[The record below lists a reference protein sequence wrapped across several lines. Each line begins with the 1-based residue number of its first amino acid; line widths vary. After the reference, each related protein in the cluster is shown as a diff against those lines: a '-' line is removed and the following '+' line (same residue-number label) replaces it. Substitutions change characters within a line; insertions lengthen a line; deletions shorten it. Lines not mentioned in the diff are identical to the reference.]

1 MTEEFGRPRLA
12 VVGSHHVR
20 RSVETHSIVAC
31 MDAPRETRHAWSCLL
46 ESARVARFTMLMENA
61 ANEPS
66 GPLVNAIAYNT
77 DYAKAREPEC
87 LRARGASKELRL
99 HE

>member
-1 MTEEFGRPRLA
+1 MDSGITESLF
-12 VVGSHHVR
+12 
-20 RSVETHSIVAC
+20 IVPGAFDV
-31 MDAPRETRHAWSCLL
+31 MDCPQLMARYRL

-87 LRARGASKELRL
+87 LRARGASKERWRGRSRSA
-99 HE
+99 EQA